1 MTLHD
6 IFNEQV
12 ELNKK
17 VIPTLYEDIRNDPEL
32 RKMWFLRF
40 ERALRQESAE
50 AVDSLSWK

>member
-17 VIPTLYEDIRNDPEL
+17 VPTLCEDIRNDPEL
-32 RKMWFLRF
+32 RKCG
-40 ERALRQESAE
+40 
-50 AVDSLSWK
+50 SLV